1 MSPHLLKQL
10 PTLQPGARASLSRTF
25 VRNVLF
31 FWKGVEGETGNGLPK
46 EKKTGTQKG
55 AREQ

>member
-31 FWKGVEGETGNGLPK
+31 F
-46 EKKTGTQKG
+46 
-55 AREQ
+55 